1 MFHLEHVH
9 VCRNSNSDAHP
20 IFDVQN
26 TECEREKGF
35 IKRSTPVNRVYS
47 VNLSL
52 PLVVLPRLQRS
63 LESCDLL
70 EGILSESWKC
80 TNDDI
85 NKPWR
90 YFLP

>member
-1 MFHLEHVH
+1 M
-9 VCRNSNSDAHP
+9 R
-20 IFDVQN
+20 
-26 TECEREKGF
+26 ERERIYKAF
-35 IKRSTPVNRVYS
+35 YVNRVYS

-70 EGILSESWKC
+70 EGILSESRKC

-85 NKPWR
+85 NKRLALLSSVKHNVNEATLQRFPHS
-90 YFLP
+90 LLCDNKLADIA